1 MGELAM
7 NHSCDQFNQTL
18 ADILKVTDYCQTNFK
33 PFNLN
38 CNVPSTMQDISNKAL
53 QTRFENLGITP
64 TDDIKCLVNGVDF
77 ALLNGN
83 ALFDVIYLLNVYH
96 TTFVNA
102 GFKDE
107 TALNDVLEQARSNI
121 SRQSLLDLLV
131 TFCDYSFVLGDAKK
145 QIILSF
151 LYEKMIHEDIEI
163 RRQAATVIACLFVAD
178 NSNNKQSIN
187 SEINLIIDRFLKSD
201 VTTSEQQSARLGSAL
216 ESFTSTLIE
225 KSKVDDKLFYVDT
238 IVLALQ
244 RYRRKAACFPYVLAV
259 LAALSAEHCS
269 QSTRVAMLQI
279 VKNIIIVS
287 SSELKLEALYTYCGL
302 LEKFKL
308 AQTEI
313 AEKHKIETEYVL
325 VEKYF
330 YQKITNSQ
338 KYDYLSE
345 INISDM
351 YISNLKVATPR
362 VVKLVQ
368 IDLLSQLIESGEA
381 DSFYTA
387 LHFSN
392 VLKVSADY
400 QVSQRAGDA
409 LYQIFDGLTA
419 GQKNDIVIELL
430 LALEI
435 QTYRFT
441 KHIPHVL
448 GRLIMKLPASEFY
461 EIVTDFVTEIK
472 GADEQ
477 IAILILDATQ
487 FAIEALLTAS
497 CSLEQ
502 IDDKLSALLKVIFN
516 GLFHYKP
523 AIAQHALRVLGR
535 PLFYKSIISSN
546 QKLLFGRIA
555 KKLIVAITR
564 QEDDYFGHLTK
575 ALTLNYLF
583 AFKKKEN
590 LRLHDD
596 VFSVPQNVA
605 FFPGTFDPFSKAHL
619 NSAVAIRN
627 RGFEVYLAIDE
638 FSWSKRTQP
647 NQTRRKIIEM
657 SIADESD
664 IYIFP
669 QNNIV
674 NIANKSDLLN
684 LKKLFVNREVYLVM
698 GADVLTNASAYKKKD
713 VKDVINSFSHVIF
726 ERSTGT
732 GAAAQHQLEMAIK
745 SVKGD
750 VIRMT
755 LSPEIERIS
764 STQIRNCVD
773 RQRDISDLIEKK
785 AQQYI
790 YNTALYRHEP
800 LFKDTLTVRS
810 TGVTVTELIDGK
822 LIAEIEQAFAIDGQK
837 IKHLL
842 SEMPSDVPLR
852 CLMIRDINNDNK
864 LIACSL
870 FHWLRSSMIYHEFP
884 SDKISDYIRN
894 MAVGRI
900 VVIDTLLCHDSYHG
914 MKLEQIVL
922 TETLA
927 FVMAKDYTYAIYK
940 NALDQHTANIEQIL
954 KLQGFIAHC
963 DGDSCIKVVDMSNP
977 IILNL
982 DCKSMI
988 KAPYRDAPT
997 IGLAIRKARQKL
1009 QQALCR
1015 FNKGSLVLS
1024 FDRTML
1030 YEHLIK
1036 KICDVNG
1043 VDTYEKVPRQLGDK
1057 MCVTYG
1063 DLFKRWRIPNTVT
1076 KALHTERFYRLDFQS
1091 YDVKNAPNYLDLD
1104 IQTKTIKSF
1113 QRPVILVDDIFDKGY
1128 RLKAIMTSFNK
1139 YQIAINRLVAAILTG
1154 RGKAWLEMN
1163 DIAVESAYYIP
1174 KVKFWFNEAML
1185 YPFIGGDAVQRQVL
1199 QSDAPLQ
1206 SINLILPYVYPK
1218 FLSGVSKD
1226 KVADLSRACLES
1238 DIIVLQAL
1246 EDEYLRVNGKGLTLK
1261 DLSAVLIS
1269 SRIPYKRHYLNYDL
1283 KQSPVDV
1290 VSADAD
1296 YLSKIISY
1304 YGEQNEQ

>member
-7 NHSCDQFNQTL
+7 NHSSKQFNQTL
-18 ADILKVTDYCQTNFK
+18 ADVLKVTDFCQANFK
-33 PFNLN
+33 PFNSN
-38 CNVPSTMQDISNKAL
+38 CDLPSTAQDITNKAL
-53 QTRFENLGITP
+53 RTRFESLGITP
-64 TDDIKCLVNGVDF
+64 SDDIKCLVNDVDF

-96 TTFVNA
+96 TTFVSA

-107 TALNDVLEQARSNI
+107 TALNDVLEQARGNI
-121 SRQSLLDLLV
+121 SRQSLIDLLV
-131 TFCDYSFVLGDAKK
+131 TFCDYSFVFGDANK

-151 LYEKMIHEDIEI
+151 LYETMLHEDIEV
-163 RRQAATVIACLFVAD
+163 RRQAAVTIAYLITAN
-178 NSNNKQSIN
+178 NSKQHFM
-187 SEINLIIDRFLKSD
+187 SEINQMIDKFLKSD
-201 VTTSEQQSARLGSAL
+201 VTISEQNRARLGSAL
-216 ESFTSTLIE
+216 ERFTSSLI
-225 KSKVDDKLFYVDT
+225 KQCATADKMLCVDT

-244 RYRRKAACFPYVLAV
+244 RYRRDTACFRYILEVLANI
-259 LAALSAEHCS
+259 AAEYCS
-269 QSTRVAMLQI
+269 QATRLAMLQI
-279 VKNIIIVS
+279 VKNIIVVTT
-287 SSELKLEALYTYCGL
+287 SELKLEAYFTYHHL
-302 LEKFKL
+302 LEKFNL
-308 AQTEI
+308 GQSEVV
-313 AEKHKIETEYVL
+313 ENYKIETEYAL

-330 YQKITNSQ
+330 YHKITHNQ
-338 KYDYLSE
+338 KYNYLSE

-368 IDLLSQLIESGEA
+368 IDLLSQLIDSGKA
-381 DSFYTA
+381 DAFYTA

-392 VLKVSADY
+392 VLKVSTDY
-400 QVSQRAGDA
+400 RVSQRAGEA
-409 LYQIFDGLTA
+409 LNRIFDDLTT

-441 KHIPHVL
+441 KHIPYVL
-448 GRLIMKLPASEFY
+448 GRLIMKMPPSEFY
-461 EIVTDFVTEIK
+461 EIVSDFVVEIK

-477 IAILILDATQ
+477 IAILILDATL
-487 FAIEALLTAS
+487 FAISALLAEEDETDK
-497 CSLEQ
+497 

-523 AIAQHALRVLGR
+523 TIVQHALRVLGR
-535 PLFYKSIISSN
+535 PLFYKDISSTN
-546 QKLLFGRIA
+546 QKKLFGKVA
-555 KKLIVAITR
+555 KKIIVAITR
-564 QEDDYFGHLTK
+564 QEDDFFGHLTK
-575 ALTLNYLF
+575 AMALNHIF

-590 LRLHDD
+590 LRLQDD

-605 FFPGTFDPFSKAHL
+605 FFPGTYDPFSKAHL
-619 NSAVAIRN
+619 NSAVAIRDK
-627 RGFEVYLAIDE
+627 GFEVYLAIDE

-657 SIADESD
+657 SIADQSD

-674 NIANKSDLLN
+674 NIANKTDLLN
-684 LKKLFVNREVYLVM
+684 LKTIFKNRTVYLVM
-698 GADVLTNASAYKKKD
+698 GADVLTNASAYKRKD

-732 GAAAQHQLEMAIK
+732 GAAAQNQLETAIK
-745 SVKGD
+745 NVKGD

-755 LSPEIERIS
+755 LTPEIEQIS
-764 STQIRNCVD
+764 STQIRNYVD

-785 AQQYI
+785 ARQYI

-810 TGVTVTELIDGK
+810 TGVTVTECIDDV
-822 LIAEIEQAFAIDGQK
+822 LIAEIENQFAIDGQK
-837 IKHLL
+837 IIRLL
-842 SEMPSDVPLR
+842 SEMPADVPLR
-852 CLMIRDINNDNK
+852 CLMVRDINNDNK

-894 MAVGRI
+894 RAVGRI
-900 VVIDTLLCHDSYHG
+900 VVLDALLCHHDYHG
-914 MKLEQIVL
+914 MKLEQIIL

-927 FVMAKDYTYAIYK
+927 FAMAKDYTYAIYK
-940 NALDQHTANIEQIL
+940 NALDQHDANIEQIL

-963 DGDSCIKVVDMSNP
+963 DADNCIKVVDMSNP

-988 KAPYRDAPT
+988 KAPYRDAP
-997 IGLAIRKARQKL
+997 AISSAISQARQKL

-1015 FNKGSLVLS
+1015 FNRGSLVLS

-1043 VDTYEKVPRQLGDK
+1043 VATYEKVPRQLGDK

-1091 YDVKNAPNYLDLD
+1091 YEVHNAPNYLDLD

-1128 RLKAIMTSFNK
+1128 RLKAIMTTFDK
-1139 YQIAINRLVAAILTG
+1139 YQIPIDRLVAAILTG

-1163 DIAVESAYYIP
+1163 GIDVESAYYIP

-1185 YPFIGGDAVQRQVL
+1185 YPFIGGDAVQGQVL
-1199 QSDAPLQ
+1199 RNDAPLQ
-1206 SINLILPYVYPK
+1206 SINLILPYVFPK
-1218 FLSGVSKD
+1218 FLQAVSKE
-1226 KVADLSRACLES
+1226 KVADFSSSCLES
-1238 DIIVLQAL
+1238 AMIVLNAL
-1246 EDEYLRVNGKGLTLK
+1246 EEEYISLHGKGLTLK
-1261 DLSAVLIS
+1261 DLNAVLVS
-1269 SRIPYKRHYLNYDL
+1269 PRIPYKRQYLNYDL
-1283 KQSPVDV
+1283 KSSPVDV
-1290 VSADAD
+1290 LTADAT
-1296 YLSKIISY
+1296 YLSKIINF
-1304 YGEQNEQ
+1304 YGENNE